1 MAIISAVCFGIAGIL
16 VKFSFLEG
24 LDPITLLAL
33 QYTFAVIIMFSMQ
46 AINDC
51 KELKIN
57 KNQLFNLGILGAVGN
72 TFMTIC
78 YYKAF
83 QYLPVA
89 NVTMLLFTYPVMVF
103 LYSIIFDRKRVELK
117 GGIAII
123 LAFIGAMLTLN
134 IFKVG
139 FDISIKGLVYGMLCA
154 VFYSF
159 MNIYSEKR
167 LKDVSAFS
175 INAYST
181 LFSLIILYLYL
192 NPINLINTHIS
203 FHGYFIIILLAII
216 CEIIPLTLLYSALKH
231 IGYIKVSIIGN
242 LEIPTAMVAGYIML
256 QEKINFFQVI
266 GGIMIISS
274 VFLVKEK

>member
-1 MAIISAVCFGIAGIL
+1 MAIISAICFGVAGIL

-24 LDPITLLAL
+24 LNPITLLAL
-33 QYTFAVIIMFSMQ
+33 QYTFAVILMFVMQ
-46 AINDC
+46 AVNDF
-51 KELKIN
+51 KELKLN
-57 KNQLFNLGILGAVGN
+57 SNQLCHLAILGSVGN

-103 LYSIIFDRKRVELK
+103 LYSIIFDRRRIDLK
-117 GGIAII
+117 GVLAII
-123 LAFIGAMLTLN
+123 LAFIGAMLTLD
-134 IFKVG
+134 IFKIG
-139 FDISIKGLVYGMLCA
+139 FQISIKGLVYGLLCA

-181 LFSLIILYLYL
+181 LFSLIILYIYI

-203 FHGYFIIILLAII
+203 FKGYFIIILLAII
-216 CEIIPLTLLYSALKH
+216 CEIIPLTLLYSALKY

-242 LEIPTAMVAGYIML
+242 LEIPTSMLAGYVIL
-256 QEKINFFQVI
+256 QEKINIFQVI